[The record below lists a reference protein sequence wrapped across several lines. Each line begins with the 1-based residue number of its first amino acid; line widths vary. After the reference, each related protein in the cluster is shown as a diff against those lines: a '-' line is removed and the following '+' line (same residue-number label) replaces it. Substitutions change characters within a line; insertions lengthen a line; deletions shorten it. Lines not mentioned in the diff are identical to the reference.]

1 MCNLQ
6 NNYILEIEISLI
18 LMENIKEGVFII
30 HAINDFSDEYMVPID
45 SESFKTPSLTPH
57 TLPNSKLN
65 IYFVF
70 FENSDS
76 KFEI

>member
-1 MCNLQ
+1 MQ
-6 NNYILEIEISLI
+6 P
-18 LMENIKEGVFII
+18 
-30 HAINDFSDEYMVPID
+30 INDLSDKYMVPID

-65 IYFVF
+65 IYFVL
-70 FENSDS
+70 FENLNS

>member
-1 MCNLQ
+1 
-6 NNYILEIEISLI
+6 
-18 LMENIKEGVFII
+18 MENIREGVFII
-30 HAINDFSDEYMVPID
+30 QAINDFSDEYMVPID

-65 IYFVF
+65 IYFVL

-76 KFEI
+76 KFEIWAFVERKKKSLTSTFQ

>member
-1 MCNLQ
+1 
-6 NNYILEIEISLI
+6 
-18 LMENIKEGVFII
+18 MENIREVVLII
-30 HAINDFSDEYMVPID
+30 QPINDFSDIYMVPVD

-70 FENSDS
+70 FENSNS